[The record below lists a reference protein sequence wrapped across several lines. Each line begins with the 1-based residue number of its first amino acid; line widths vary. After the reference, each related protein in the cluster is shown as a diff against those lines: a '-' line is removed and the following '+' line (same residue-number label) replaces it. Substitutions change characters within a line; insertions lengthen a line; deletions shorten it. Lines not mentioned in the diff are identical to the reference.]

1 MPRRA
6 TTQDH
11 PPLASRCRDAFAPV
25 ITMRGEAYV
34 EQGRVLRIVNGDG
47 DGVEATV
54 RGSGRARYRVNVS
67 APEPGEPLV
76 RFECDC
82 PYAAELEPCKHMWA
96 ERAGGPQALL
106 DRFMAAIGDSG
117 ADVIYTLDPRHGSYC
132 HPSHRAVGALVV
144 QAVVELGIPLER
156 VHLLAG
162 NTADVP
168 GAFGFAPV
176 SPGDGSLESY
186 DATEPLASIGAEAWG
201 YLIET
206 IKAHPSQFP
215 ISDADL
221 ALVAGS
227 PAELKRIFTVPLVT
241 AEAHGASYEGVCAP
255 SDF

>member
-1 MPRRA
+1 MSGRVRA
-6 TTQDH
+6 RH
-11 PPLASRCRDAFAPV
+11 HHA
-25 ITMRGEAYV
+25 GEAYV

-168 GAFGFAPV
+168 GAFGRSCRRLRAHH
-176 SPGDGSLESY
+176 
-186 DATEPLASIGAEAWG
+186 GA
-201 YLIET
+201 
-206 IKAHPSQFP
+206 
-215 ISDADL
+215 
-221 ALVAGS
+221 
-227 PAELKRIFTVPLVT
+227 PAERPR
-241 AEAHGASYEGVCAP
+241 AHGWRLDLRCSRPQSASRDPARG
-255 SDF
+255 